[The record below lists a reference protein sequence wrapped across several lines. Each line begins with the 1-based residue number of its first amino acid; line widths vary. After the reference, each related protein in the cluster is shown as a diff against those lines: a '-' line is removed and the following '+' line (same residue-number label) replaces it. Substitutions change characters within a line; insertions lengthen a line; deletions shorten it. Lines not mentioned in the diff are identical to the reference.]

1 MNRVQGHELMS
12 EATVVSADVSRVL
25 YLRVRLDDSEYKT
38 TPNDTPWLRAAAY
51 WMRTGTAQLTVQPSS
66 GRTRLW
72 PRGWEA
78 GC

>member
-38 TPNDTPWLRAAAY
+38 TPNDTP
-51 WMRTGTAQLTVQPSS
+51 
-66 GRTRLW
+66 
-72 PRGWEA
+72 
-78 GC
+78 